1 MRMIFCFDRL
11 HHRRYLFADTGF
23 LQVFDLSHMV
33 SSIVLVLIDRAWD
46 VVDLVID
53 SDRCL
58 FEALVVTEFRRGWA
72 T

>member
-1 MRMIFCFDRL
+1 
-11 HHRRYLFADTGF
+11 
-23 LQVFDLSHMV
+23 MV